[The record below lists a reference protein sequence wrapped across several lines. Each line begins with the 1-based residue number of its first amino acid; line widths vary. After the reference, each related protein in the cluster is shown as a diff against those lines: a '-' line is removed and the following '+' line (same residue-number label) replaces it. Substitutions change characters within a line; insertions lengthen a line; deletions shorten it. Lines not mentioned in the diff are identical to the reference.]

1 VNLGHPPHQPPHHP
15 GHDGPR
21 IGSLCTGYGGL
32 DLAVHA
38 VLGGRLAWY
47 AETDRHAQ
55 TVLAHRFDGI
65 PNLGDIRTVDWT
77 TVEPVDV
84 VTAGFPCQDISD
96 AGKRHGITGQR
107 SSLWRCVADAVRV
120 LRPRLVFVEN
130 VAALLRRGL
139 DVVHADL
146 AALGYD
152 TSWICLR
159 ASDIGAAHRRDR
171 LFLLAA
177 RRDLLQQH
185 GGDVTDA
192 VRP

>member
-1 VNLGHPPHQPPHHP
+1 MSDPSPSLL
-15 GHDGPR
+15 R

-32 DLAVHA
+32 DLAVEL

-47 AETDRHAQ
+47 AETDPHAS
-55 TVLAHRFDGI
+55 TVLARHWPDVA
-65 PNLGDIRTVDWT
+65 NLGDLRAVDWT
-77 TVEPVDV
+77 AVEPVDV
-84 VTAGFPCQDISD
+84 VTAGFPCQDISN
-96 AGKRHGITGQR
+96 AGKRAGITGIH
-107 SSLWRCVADAVRV
+107 SSLWTSVADAVRV
-120 LRPRLVFVEN
+120 LRPRLVVVEK

-139 DVVHADL
+139 DVVHGDL

-152 TSWICLR
+152 TSWTCLR

-177 RRDLLQQH
+177 PTHLVGA
-185 GGDVTDA
+185 GGDVADT